1 MLSLLIKALRYCATT
16 TSTVTAAVCLQLLHD
31 DDDDDDDDYSTPT
44 DLEEFK
50 FILSCKTSSLLMK
63 QL

>member
-16 TSTVTAAVCLQLLHD
+16 TSTVTAAMCLLLLH
-31 DDDDDDDDYSTPT
+31 DDDDDDDYSTPT